1 MLQRAKTGHQQN
13 TPNIKLDETPL
24 KIFQQFKYLGSVIS
38 DDALISKEIQT
49 RITKTKAAL
58 SMLKQQVW
66 HRKQF

>member
-1 MLQRAKTGHQQN
+1 MLN
-13 TPNIKLDETPL
+13 
-24 KIFQQFKYLGSVIS
+24 LGSVIS